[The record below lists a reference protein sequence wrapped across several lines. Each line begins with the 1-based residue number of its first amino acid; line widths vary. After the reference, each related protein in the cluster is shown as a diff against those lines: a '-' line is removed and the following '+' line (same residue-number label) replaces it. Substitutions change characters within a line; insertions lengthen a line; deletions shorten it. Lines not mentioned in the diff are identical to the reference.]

1 VRVRVSRNRIVRTAV
16 VVVDDFGVLLFLFLF
31 LFPDGRS
38 GWLWLVKGHLRLT
51 GVQVDVGRSLNDVWV
66 RRVGR
71 VDRVRWV
78 VLAELSVVTPPGI
91 FVVRSAHD

>member
-1 VRVRVSRNRIVRTAV
+1 VRVSRNRIVRTAV
-16 VVVDDFGVLLFLFLF
+16 VVVDDFGILLFLFL
-31 LFPDGRS
+31 LLLPGGRS
-38 GWLWLVKGHLRLT
+38 GWLWLMKGHLRLT
-51 GVQVDVGRSLNDVWV
+51 GVQVGVLCDVRV